1 MGRRSTVVAWSMLAI
16 YAAGLAG
23 TAVLAVLGGSLT
35 GTSNYSLYLPA
46 FTAFMVVGALV
57 VAHRPGNAIGWIFS
71 AIALLSL
78 GASLA
83 VSTSSTPM

>member
-23 TAVLAVLGGSLT
+23 TAVFAVLSGSIT
-35 GTSNYSLYLPA
+35 GTSNYTLYLPA

-57 VAHRPGNAIGWIFS
+57 VAHRPGNAIGWIS
-71 AIALLSL
+71 RPSRCCR
-78 GASLA
+78 SVRPWP